1 MCEVGSGAPSPI
13 DHEVVAVV
21 AAVTVGAVG
30 VAVVVVVTPNA
41 AGVVWG
47 IHTVG
52 GSPNAAVDAIAAAA
66 AASADNGD
74 NHGGAALAVVELVVA
89 VVVIRGNESD
99 VNVGSNAGDGKLDR
113 RLALRHG

>member
-74 NHGGAALAVVELVVA
+74 DHDGAALAVVELVVK
-89 VVVIRGNESD
+89 RGSESD
-99 VNVGSNAGDGKLDR
+99 VSVGCNAGIGKLDR
-113 RLALRHG
+113 GLALRHG